1 MADDDAPPPSGVIVA
16 VRLRPLF
23 RHLGREAEGAPG
35 AFNCVQMENGKTT
48 IIDSEGKDQGAD
60 KREFKFDYS

>member
-1 MADDDAPPPSGVIVA
+1 MSDDAPPAGVIVA

-23 RHLGREAEGAPG
+23 RHLDREKEGAPG

-48 IIDSEGKDQGAD
+48 IIDHEGKDANAD